1 MVVTCFS
8 TKKAFSYLPAGFGG
22 GGLAGLDSV
31 LFGFLFESKPI
42 ELIPS
47 LKSASLNR
55 EVNSSVR
62 EVVSSG
68 SEFVPSESDRRSIPV
83 WSVILDVLFCGF
95 GGLRSGGL
103 TFSADTEE
111 RFERAERL
119 GVVEW
124 RIWTRPL
131 SEYDDSD
138 IALGTLGA
146 AFFPGRLVLKHKW
159 RSSRLGSKSGL
170 PYRI

>member
-1 MVVTCFS
+1 MFFYE
-8 TKKAFSYLPAGFGG
+8 KKLSYLPAGFGG

-68 SEFVPSESDRRSIPV
+68 SEFVPSESERRSIPV
-83 WSVILDVLFCGF
+83 
-95 GGLRSGGL
+95 
-103 TFSADTEE
+103 
-111 RFERAERL
+111 
-119 GVVEW
+119 
-124 RIWTRPL
+124 
-131 SEYDDSD
+131 
-138 IALGTLGA
+138 
-146 AFFPGRLVLKHKW
+146 
-159 RSSRLGSKSGL
+159 
-170 PYRI
+170 